1 MDKQLRIWRVVPT
14 SKTGNKAPYFFV
26 ETTDKVQEKA
36 LLTCE
41 RIANEK
47 CSLFK
52 YETYWKPNITRMSV
66 RKDDFG
72 RYWNYHQ

>member
-14 SKTGNKAPYFFV
+14 SKTGLQAPYFFV
-26 ETTDKVQEKA
+26 ETSEKNHDKA
-36 LLTCE
+36 LITCE
-41 RIANEK
+41 KIANEK
-47 CSLFK
+47 CCLFK
-52 YETYWKPNITRMSV
+52 YENEWKPTIIRMSV